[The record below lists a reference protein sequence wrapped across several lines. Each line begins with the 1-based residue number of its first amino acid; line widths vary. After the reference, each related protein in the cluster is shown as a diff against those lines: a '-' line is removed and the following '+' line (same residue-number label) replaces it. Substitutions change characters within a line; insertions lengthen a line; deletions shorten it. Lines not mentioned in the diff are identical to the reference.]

1 MAFRSAGEQHP
12 ACLYIRGF
20 VATLQPW
27 RALFTYLTCFL
38 VQNTKPNYRVKAI
51 MALLLHPFPSPS
63 PIAWFSSI
71 WAFLT
76 VLGRLAVLQAGLF
89 AVAQG
94 NHGKAGEAT
103 CQGAGRRRPGGGG
116 MRNAENPFAHEQS
129 KTCQCIYAKIILP
142 WMERDPRQTTR
153 MGCRGSY
160 PTLMAG
166 HALHPKACEQ
176 QQQTG
181 RVAGWGA
188 RAEEGGSPF
197 RAVHGN
203 ELSGGP
209 AARLAGARRVQ
220 AVLCWCL

>member
-38 VQNTKPNYRVKAI
+38 VQNMKPNYRVKAI

-63 PIAWFSSI
+63 PMAWFRSI

-76 VLGRLAVLQAGLF
+76 APGRLAVLQAGLS

-103 CQGAGRRRPGGGG
+103 CQGAGRRRPGRGWDEKC
-116 MRNAENPFAHEQS
+116 REPFMHEQS
-129 KTCQCIYAKIILP
+129 RRVDAFMQNHSALNGEGPKTNNPDGMQ
-142 WMERDPRQTTR
+142 
-153 MGCRGSY
+153 GSY
-160 PTLMAG
+160 PTLTAG

-181 RVAGWGA
+181 RVAG
-188 RAEEGGSPF
+188 
-197 RAVHGN
+197 
-203 ELSGGP
+203 
-209 AARLAGARRVQ
+209 
-220 AVLCWCL
+220 